1 MAWNKT
7 SNPICDPAFGA
18 RVADKT
24 LSPSSLLLKVRVPR
38 QIGHKYS
45 IPILF
50 NKHTFFFCSRVTT
63 SEITASPDEDYG
75 TTDSIVIFASGD
87 AEKTVS
93 ISVIDD
99 DEVEGEEAFEV
110 KLALND
116 PALPGVTIGDRAMT
130 TVVIEDIEGVSTAL
144 ATLTTESPSTAGKRE
159 ARCGTIVSI
168 LKSLVELMGFPGR
181 RYFRACLHG
190 GGDPRQVR

>member
-1 MAWNKT
+1 M
-7 SNPICDPAFGA
+7 
-18 RVADKT
+18 
-24 LSPSSLLLKVRVPR
+24 LKVRGSAVDWS
-38 QIGHKYS
+38 QI
-45 IPILF
+45 F
-50 NKHTFFFCSRVTT
+50 NSNCIYQTYIFFCSRVTT
-63 SEITASPDEDYG
+63 SEITASPDVDYG

-93 ISVIDD
+93 ILIIDD

-116 PALPGVTIGDRAMT
+116 PAQPGVTIGDRAMT

-144 ATLTTESPSTAGKRE
+144 ATLTTESPSTAGKSE
-159 ARCGTIVSI
+159 ARRGTIVSI

-181 RYFRACLHG
+181 RHFRACLHG
-190 GGDPRQVR
+190 GGGPQVGEVTHLGEVTRLSI

>member
-1 MAWNKT
+1 M
-7 SNPICDPAFGA
+7 
-18 RVADKT
+18 T
-24 LSPSSLLLKVRVPR
+24 LWCSRQGLVSQLSIAESSGFRGRLVTNIQFQFYLTN
-38 QIGHKYS
+38 IH
-45 IPILF
+45 
-50 NKHTFFFCSRVTT
+50 FFCPRVTT

-75 TTDSIVIFASGD
+75 TTDSLVIFASGD

-93 ISVIDD
+93 ISIIDD

-110 KLALND
+110 KLELND
-116 PALPGVTIGDRAMT
+116 PAQPGVTIGDRAMT

-144 ATLTTESPSTAGKRE
+144 ATLTTESPSTAGKSE

-190 GGDPRQVR
+190 GGGPQVGEVTHLGEVTRLSI

>member
-1 MAWNKT
+1 M
-7 SNPICDPAFGA
+7 
-18 RVADKT
+18 
-24 LSPSSLLLKVRVPR
+24 SPSYLLLKVRGSAVDWS
-38 QIGHKYS
+38 QI
-45 IPILF
+45 F
-50 NKHTFFFCSRVTT
+50 NSNFIYQTYIFFCSRVTT
-63 SEITASPDEDYG
+63 SEITASPDVDYE

-93 ISVIDD
+93 ILIIDD

-116 PALPGVTIGDRAMT
+116 PAQPGVTIGDRAMT

-144 ATLTTESPSTAGKRE
+144 ATLTTESPSTAGKSE

-168 LKSLVELMGFPGR
+168 LKSLVGLMGFPGR
-181 RYFRACLHG
+181 RYFRACSHG
-190 GGDPRQVR
+190 GGGPRVGEATRLSI